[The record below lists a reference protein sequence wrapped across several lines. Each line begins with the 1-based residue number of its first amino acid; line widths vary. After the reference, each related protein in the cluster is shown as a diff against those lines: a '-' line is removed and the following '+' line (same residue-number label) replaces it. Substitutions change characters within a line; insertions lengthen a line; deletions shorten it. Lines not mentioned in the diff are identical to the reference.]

1 MTEIWMSP
9 AQELEWVTL
18 TVPFQLN
25 QLYGSMTEM
34 WMLTAWE
41 SHWMTLKVPF
51 QLNQFYGSMILWFYG
66 SVTAGLETAARGGG

>member
-18 TVPFQLN
+18 
-25 QLYGSMTEM
+25 
-34 WMLTAWE
+34 
-41 SHWMTLKVPF
+41 KVPF
-51 QLNQFYGSMILWFYG
+51 QLNQFYGFMILWFYD